1 MPELKVTWL
10 SLNEFLR
17 LNMMNSI
24 LMHHKDH
31 AYNYCY
37 NRGAFHIWK
46 FLNLIMVTEF
56 YLDWMSSEFCGS
68 CILYCWLSLSLI
80 WWKHFSICLVKVI
93 CWVKAVAVLSLK
105 CYCIN
110 SCEKKSAVKKQNLC
124 LNAWACI
131 LSRYGKILVLLK
143 EKKGNAL
150 NNFYFTNTKSP

>member
-93 CWVKAVAVLSLK
+93 CWVKVVAVLSLK

-110 SCEKKSAVKKQNLC
+110 HFLWEEKC
-124 LNAWACI
+124 C
-131 LSRYGKILVLLK
+131 K
-143 EKKGNAL
+143 E
-150 NNFYFTNTKSP
+150 TKSLFKCMSLHPPFKIWKDICFTKGKEGKRLE